1 VDLLDE
7 GVFQAYLRDPRLFGQ
22 EMQILAVS
30 GNDGEAAG
38 VRTPS

>member
-22 EMQILAVS
+22 EMQFA
-30 GNDGEAAG
+30 GEVLTG
-38 VRTPS
+38 RL